1 MALLGT
7 YPLNTIQPIVIKNN
21 NMKHTLIILALCF
34 AIKANSQSI
43 DTVKNAIQVKPVL
56 YNALVKD
63 TVYQV
68 SWTVLGIPRHDTI
81 GANSYV
87 QLFDRKAKSIGQMNI
102 WIPNSI
108 ISIWLND
115 TIIDDYIL
123 KYLGLQKK

>member
-1 MALLGT
+1 MKKYLLIAAL
-7 YPLNTIQPIVIKNN
+7 
-21 NMKHTLIILALCF
+21 F
-34 AIKANSQSI
+34 AATTTKAQQV
-43 DTVKNAIQVKPVL
+43 DTVANAIQVKPVL
-56 YNALVKD
+56 YNALLKD

-68 SWTVLGIPRHDTI
+68 SWTVLGIPRHDTS

-102 WIPNSI
+102 QIPNAVI
-108 ISIWLND
+108 VAWLND

>member
-1 MALLGT
+1 MKQVLLILGLAFT
-7 YPLNTIQPIVIKNN
+7 LNAQAQQV
-21 NMKHTLIILALCF
+21 
-34 AIKANSQSI
+34 
-43 DTVKNAIQVKPVL
+43 DTVANAIQVKPVL
-56 YNALVKD
+56 YNALLKD

-68 SWTVLGIPRHDTI
+68 SWTVLGIPRHDTS

-102 WIPNSI
+102 WIPNAI
-108 ISIWLND
+108 ITLWLND

>member
-1 MALLGT
+1 
-7 YPLNTIQPIVIKNN
+7 
-21 NMKHTLIILALCF
+21 MKKYITILALCF
-34 AIKANSQSI
+34 ATSLKAQQV
-43 DTVKNAIQVKPVL
+43 DTVANAIQVKPVL
-56 YNALVKD
+56 YNALLKD

-68 SWTVLGIPRHDTI
+68 SWTVLGIPRHDTS

-102 WIPNSI
+102 QIPNAVI
-108 ISIWLND
+108 VAWLND

>member
-1 MALLGT
+1 MKQVLLILGLAFT
-7 YPLNTIQPIVIKNN
+7 LNAQAQQV
-21 NMKHTLIILALCF
+21 
-34 AIKANSQSI
+34 
-43 DTVKNAIQVKPVL
+43 DTVANAIQVKPVL
-56 YNALVKD
+56 YNALLKD

-68 SWTVLGIPRHDTI
+68 SWTVLGIPRHDTS

-102 WIPNSI
+102 WIPNAVI
-108 ISIWLND
+108 TLWLND

>member
-1 MALLGT
+1 
-7 YPLNTIQPIVIKNN
+7 
-21 NMKHTLIILALCF
+21 MKKYILIIAVLFCTSAQ
-34 AIKANSQSI
+34 AQSI

-56 YNALVKD
+56 YNALLKD

-68 SWTVLGIPRHDTI
+68 SWTVLGIPRKDTS

-87 QLFDRKAKSIGQMNI
+87 QLFDRKAKNIGQMNI

>member
-1 MALLGT
+1 MKKYILIAAL
-7 YPLNTIQPIVIKNN
+7 
-21 NMKHTLIILALCF
+21 F
-34 AIKANSQSI
+34 AATTTKAQQVDTVANS
-43 DTVKNAIQVKPVL
+43 IQVKPVL
-56 YNALVKD
+56 YNALLKD
-63 TVYQV
+63 TCYQV
-68 SWTVLGIPRHDTI
+68 TWSVFGVNRNDTS

>member
-1 MALLGT
+1 MKKYILIAAL
-7 YPLNTIQPIVIKNN
+7 
-21 NMKHTLIILALCF
+21 F
-34 AIKANSQSI
+34 AATTTKAQQV
-43 DTVKNAIQVKPVL
+43 DTVANAIQVKPVL
-56 YNALVKD
+56 YNALLKD
-63 TVYQV
+63 TCYQV
-68 SWTVLGIPRHDTI
+68 TWSVFGVNRNDTS

>member
-1 MALLGT
+1 MKKLL
-7 YPLNTIQPIVIKNN
+7 L
-21 NMKHTLIILALCF
+21 TLSLF
-34 AIKANSQSI
+34 AAFSAQAQQV
-43 DTVKNAIQVKPVL
+43 DTVKNAIQVKPML
-56 YNALVKD
+56 YNALLKD

-68 SWTVLGIPRHDTI
+68 SWTVLGIPRQDTS

-87 QLFDRKAKSIGQMNI
+87 QLFDRKAKNIGQMNI

>member
-1 MALLGT
+1 
-7 YPLNTIQPIVIKNN
+7 
-21 NMKHTLIILALCF
+21 MKHTLIILALCF

-56 YNALVKD
+56 YNALLKD

-68 SWTVLGIPRHDTI
+68 SWTVLGIPRKDTS

-87 QLFDRKAKSIGQMNI
+87 QLFDRKAKNIGQMNI

-123 KYLGLQKK
+123 KYLSLQKK

>member
-1 MALLGT
+1 
-7 YPLNTIQPIVIKNN
+7 
-21 NMKHTLIILALCF
+21 MKKYITILALCF
-34 AIKANSQSI
+34 AIKANSQQV
-43 DTVKNAIQVKPVL
+43 DTVANAIQVKPVL
-56 YNALVKD
+56 YNALLKD

-68 SWTVLGIPRHDTI
+68 SWTVLGIPRHDTS

-102 WIPNSI
+102 FIPNAVI
-108 ISIWLND
+108 TLWLND

>member
-21 NMKHTLIILALCF
+21 NMKHALIILALCF

-43 DTVKNAIQVKPVL
+43 DTVKNAIQVKPML

-63 TVYQV
+63 TAYQV
-68 SWTVLGIPRHDTI
+68 SWTVLGIPRKDTS